1 MNLTIPAL
9 REMMLTKT
17 DSTSKSQL
25 AENQQTKQQKLLDP
39 AGVSPVIDNKILPFA
54 SESAVSVDF
63 SVSHDVFSAVDD
75 FFNLGKSGRFNSF
88 HSLSPEDKEQFVTI
102 VAELAKSGYVGFEEL
117 LVNKRVERHE
127 ITSQIGDQRLRLAR
141 VYDSSKDRLR

>member
-1 MNLTIPAL
+1 MNLTITAL
-9 REMMLTKT
+9 REMMLTGA
-17 DSTSKSQL
+17 DSAPKSQL
-25 AENQQTKQQKLLDP
+25 AVNQQIQQQKVLDP
-39 AGVSPVIDNKILPFA
+39 ASVLPVMNKSIAPSA
-54 SESAVSVDF
+54 SDSSVSVDF

-117 LVNKRVERHE
+117 LVNKKVERHE

-141 VYDSSKDRLR
+141 VYDSSKDHLR

>member
-39 AGVSPVIDNKILPFA
+39 AGVSPAIDNKILPSA

-117 LVNKRVERHE
+117 LVNKKVERHE
-127 ITSQIGDQRLRLAR
+127 ITSQISDQRLRLAR

>member
-9 REMMLTKT
+9 REMMLTRAE
-17 DSTSKSQL
+17 SAPKSQL
-25 AENQQTKQQKLLDP
+25 AVDQQIQKQKVLDP
-39 AGVSPVIDNKILPFA
+39 TGIPPVIDNKILPSA
-54 SESAVSVDF
+54 SDNAVSVDF

-88 HSLSPEDKEQFVTI
+88 HSLSPEDKEQFVKI

-117 LVNKRVERHE
+117 LVNKKVERHE